1 MNCLEKKAS
10 RECPHVTSWLYMYLV
25 LVLNR
30 ITKNIYFYHLKVLSN
45 YWMFLIKTVWAC
57 HILREK
63 IFVISS
69 DINSF
74 MAGGRYHIETEL
86 CWTNQWTGFYM
97 ITASVMKELKQF
109 KFSVLYCHRCWQ
121 KFYVFFSE
129 QLNVK
134 NCKLE
139 NKKLH
144 CKFKNVIM

>member
-25 LVLNR
+25 LVLNQ

-97 ITASVMKELKQF
+97 ITASVMKGLRIK
-109 KFSVLYCHRCWQ
+109 SR
-121 KFYVFFSE
+121 
-129 QLNVK
+129 K
-134 NCKLE
+134 NCRL
-139 NKKLH
+139 NIFNLLRSWPPWGSWLIHRLLILH
-144 CKFKNVIM
+144 YGT